1 MYLSHRVEETFGVCW
16 EALGCGGKTPL
27 EGTQGVVIEE
37 NSTVMDPWC
46 SATKSYL

>member
-27 EGTQGVVIEE
+27 EGTQGVGIEE
-37 NSTVMDPWC
+37 NSTVMHPWC
-46 SATKSYL
+46 SAAKSYL